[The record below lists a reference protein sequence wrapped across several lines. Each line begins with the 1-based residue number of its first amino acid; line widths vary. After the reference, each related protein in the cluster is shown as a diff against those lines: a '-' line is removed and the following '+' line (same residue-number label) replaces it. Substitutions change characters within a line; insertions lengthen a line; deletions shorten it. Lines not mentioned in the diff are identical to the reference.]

1 MGCPNNNCLHTQ
13 SLYPEGLPIT
23 KGVVVFEIVELEGV
37 RTWDGKPYW
46 GRGLALD
53 IGAVIYAQEIITNSW
68 MVIFLFTCIKS
79 SFRVMSWLRKARRN
93 HVQADNTKRFSY
105 NPQRF

>member
-1 MGCPNNNCLHTQ
+1 
-13 SLYPEGLPIT
+13 LYPEGLPIA
-23 KGVVVFEIVELEGV
+23 KGVVVFEIGELDGI
-37 RTWDGKPYW
+37 RMWDGKPL
-46 GRGLALD
+46 RREGLAID
-53 IGAVIYAQEIITNSW
+53 IGTVIYAQEIITNSW